1 MEKKQ
6 TTTVKNNNKK
16 NNIFGNTALQLNDVE
31 ASCMVG
37 GIVEKGFSDNPV
49 SGPIAPP
56 RPTVLHFPV
65 ARHRSEG
72 PVSFKSLLNFIIAV
86 KKEIEELVVV
96 FVTALESG
104 K

>member
-6 TTTVKNNNKK
+6 STTGKKNKK
-16 NNIFGNTALQLNDVE
+16 KIFGNTSLQLNDVD

-37 GIVEKGFSDNPV
+37 GIVEKGISDKPV
-49 SGPIAPP
+49 LGPIAPP

-72 PVSFKSLLNFIIAV
+72 PVSSNY
-86 KKEIEELVVV
+86 
-96 FVTALESG
+96 
-104 K
+104 